1 METAAERRAAAPPDP
16 APAEATDAA
25 PASDYERERGKPMPS
40 KNHSAAQRNLLF
52 ALAPYRTQFSVMPE
66 LTLDLDDGGPVT
78 PDLSIY
84 PPLEIDFTDDEIRVT
99 EPPLVAVA
107 ISTPMEPAN
116 DLVQKAKRLLAA
128 GVQSVWI
135 VMTPV
140 QTITVFTGVPGDL
153 AQTTYRVGE
162 TLTDPATGIEVALA
176 DVFDPSA

>member
-40 KNHSAAQRNLLF
+40 LNHSVAQTHLIL
-52 ALAPYRTQFSVMPE
+52 ALAAYRDRFMTLSE
-66 LTLDLDDGGPVT
+66 LTLDLGDNGPMT

-84 PPLEIDFTDDEIRVT
+84 PPLEIDFTDDEVRMT
-99 EPPLVAVA
+99 EPPLVAVE
-107 ISTPMEPAN
+107 ILSPTQPAD

-140 QTITVFTGVPGDL
+140 QTITVFTGVPGAL